1 MGYHLQIGYLLQN
14 RYRVEAILGQ
24 GGFGITYLCKTIWSG
39 SLVAVKE
46 FFWNGFMQRAEDGQ
60 TVALLSDNA
69 AEQVKKMRRRF
80 LQEAK
85 TLQQLENISSI
96 VHVLD
101 YFEENN
107 TAYMVT
113 AYIDGATLSKRLSE
127 AGPMEAS
134 ALFHKVLPLLRD
146 LACVHRAGFLHR
158 DISADNLM
166 LHQDGTLILVDFG
179 AARDFSGMS
188 QGQISQ
194 YIKGSYSPP
203 EQYSPAGNLSPAS
216 DLYALSAV
224 LYQTVT
230 GQMPPMSLA
239 RLQSDTIRWP
249 SEQGISIGPKLE
261 QVLKKG
267 LALRPEE
274 RYQSADEMARD
285 IAQALSAHQ
294 RRRRR
299 IGTAVIL
306 TAVLLITAATVW
318 LSRRD
323 VFDGIETEQIYLI
336 YPERLSY
343 DDRKSAVD
351 TASRLADAFSGGL
364 YTVEKRDNGLLLTLP
379 LASFSGREIKT
390 AVKENFLYRLPD
402 GFTSLCEVQATW
414 LPPEG
419 EYQVERDALEG
430 EILLISTGSSGYL
443 EDASQYE
450 IDLQN
455 FMIRQRLDALETPYA
470 IGTLYGTSH
479 QPVIAMGTD
488 HLSRWVLQILGNSA
502 GSIIVRGEHRDE
514 VSLSFVLFE
523 DAVTVLE
530 ADGRCGLQCNMDTAS
545 LLTTLRERG
554 ETTVY
559 MTLNRDCLDL
569 FHLSEELPLA
579 YAAIP
584 PEGAPLEF
592 WDFYLSDGTVLT
604 ADQRWF
610 AEYIAQA
617 TLRDFLPSSFWVED
631 LLLVNEN
638 KKIQWD
644 AEPTEIFGMQMAESP
659 EEAALAALAE
669 TMQADGLDTELRDGR
684 LLIYLHLPESAS
696 MFEAGLEE
704 ATRLCEKYQL
714 HTYKGSIQI
723 FIWDTLKMRPYGGD
737 YLNNATRCGYV
748 LLQDALDSDEKI
760 VTAAVVS
767 PEIAGQRDVLQ
778 KAWDALNWP
787 SSVAVNELEYSVEA
801 TLLYFD
807 LYV

>member
-14 RYRVEAILGQ
+14 RYRVEAILGK

-323 VFDGIETEQIYLI
+323 VYDGNET
-336 YPERLSY
+336 
-343 DDRKSAVD
+343 
-351 TASRLADAFSGGL
+351 
-364 YTVEKRDNGLLLTLP
+364 
-379 LASFSGREIKT
+379 
-390 AVKENFLYRLPD
+390 
-402 GFTSLCEVQATW
+402 
-414 LPPEG
+414 
-419 EYQVERDALEG
+419 
-430 EILLISTGSSGYL
+430 
-443 EDASQYE
+443 
-450 IDLQN
+450 
-455 FMIRQRLDALETPYA
+455 
-470 IGTLYGTSH
+470 
-479 QPVIAMGTD
+479 
-488 HLSRWVLQILGNSA
+488 
-502 GSIIVRGEHRDE
+502 
-514 VSLSFVLFE
+514 
-523 DAVTVLE
+523 
-530 ADGRCGLQCNMDTAS
+530 
-545 LLTTLRERG
+545 
-554 ETTVY
+554 
-559 MTLNRDCLDL
+559 
-569 FHLSEELPLA
+569 
-579 YAAIP
+579 
-584 PEGAPLEF
+584 
-592 WDFYLSDGTVLT
+592 
-604 ADQRWF
+604 
-610 AEYIAQA
+610 
-617 TLRDFLPSSFWVED
+617 
-631 LLLVNEN
+631 
-638 KKIQWD
+638 
-644 AEPTEIFGMQMAESP
+644 
-659 EEAALAALAE
+659 
-669 TMQADGLDTELRDGR
+669 
-684 LLIYLHLPESAS
+684 
-696 MFEAGLEE
+696 
-704 ATRLCEKYQL
+704 
-714 HTYKGSIQI
+714 
-723 FIWDTLKMRPYGGD
+723 
-737 YLNNATRCGYV
+737 
-748 LLQDALDSDEKI
+748 
-760 VTAAVVS
+760 
-767 PEIAGQRDVLQ
+767 
-778 KAWDALNWP
+778 
-787 SSVAVNELEYSVEA
+787 
-801 TLLYFD
+801 
-807 LYV
+807 

>member
-224 LYQTVT
+224 LYQMVT

-479 QPVIAMGTD
+479 QPVIAMGKE

-502 GSIIVRGEHRDE
+502 GSIIVRGEHGDE
-514 VSLSFVLFE
+514 VSKSFILLE

-530 ADGRCGLQCNMDTAS
+530 EDGRCGLRCNMNTET

-559 MTLNRDCLDL
+559 MTLNRDSFD
-569 FHLSEELPLA
+569 FYHLNEELPLA

-604 ADQRWF
+604 SDQRWF
-610 AEYIAQA
+610 AEYVTRA
-617 TLRDFLPSSFWVED
+617 TQRDFLPSSFWVED
-631 LLLVNEN
+631 MLLLSE
-638 KKIQWD
+638 KGKIQWD
-644 AEPTEIFGMQMAESP
+644 AKPTESFGMQIAESP
-659 EEAALAALAE
+659 EEAALASLSE
-669 TMQADGLDTELRDGR
+669 TMQADSLDTELRDGR

-723 FIWDTLKMRPYGGD
+723 FIWDTLKMRPSGGD
-737 YLNNATRCGYV
+737 YINNTTRCGYV
-748 LLQDALDSDEKI
+748 LLQDALDSHKKN
-760 VTAAVVS
+760 VTAVAVS
-767 PEIAGQRDVLQ
+767 QEIAGQRGVLQ
-778 KAWDALNWP
+778 KAWAALDWP
-787 SSVAVNELEYSVEA
+787 SSVAVNELEYSAEA

>member
-1 MGYHLQIGYLLQN
+1 MDKNLQIGFLLQN
-14 RYRVEAILGQ
+14 RYQVEAVLGQ
-24 GGFGITYLCKTIWSG
+24 GGFGITYRCKTIWSG

-46 FFWNGFMQRAEDGQ
+46 FFWNGYMRRAEDGQ
-60 TVALLSDNA
+60 TVTLLSDDA
-69 AEQVKKMRRRF
+69 AESVEKMRRRF

-85 TLQQLENISSI
+85 TLQQFENISSI

-113 AYIDGATLSKRLSE
+113 AYIDGSTLSKRLSE

-134 ALFHKVLPLLRD
+134 PLFSKVLPLLRD
-146 LACVHRAGFLHR
+146 LECVHRAGFLHR

-166 LHQDGTLILVDFG
+166 LDHGDTLTLVDFG

-224 LYQTVT
+224 LYQMVT

-239 RLQSDTIRWP
+239 RLQADTIRWP
-249 SEQGISIGPKLE
+249 SEQGISIAPKLE

-267 LALRPEE
+267 LALRPED
-274 RYQSADEMARD
+274 RYQSAGEMARD
-285 IAQALSAHQ
+285 IARALSAHQ

-299 IGTAVIL
+299 IL
-306 TAVLLITAATVW
+306 TAAILSCVLIIAATAIW
-318 LSRRD
+318 LGRRNA
-323 VFDGIETEQIYLI
+323 FDGVETEQIYLI

-343 DDRKSAVD
+343 DDRKSAAD
-351 TASRLADAFSGGL
+351 TASQLADAFSGGL
-364 YTVEKRDNGLLLTLP
+364 YTVEKRDNGLLLTVP

-390 AVKENFLYRLPD
+390 AVKKEFLYRLPD

-419 EYQVERDALEG
+419 EYQVERDTLEG

-443 EDASQYE
+443 EDAPQSE

-455 FMIRQRLDALETPYA
+455 WMIRQRLDALETPYA

-479 QPVIAMGTD
+479 QPVIAMGKE

-502 GSIIVRGEHRDE
+502 GSIIVRGEHGDE
-514 VSLSFVLFE
+514 VSKSFTLLE

-530 ADGRCGLQCNMDTAS
+530 EDGRCGLRCNMNTET

-559 MTLNRDCLDL
+559 MTLNRDSFD
-569 FHLSEELPLA
+569 FYHLNEELPLA

-604 ADQRWF
+604 SDQRWF
-610 AEYIAQA
+610 AEYVTRA
-617 TLRDFLPSSFWVED
+617 TQRDFLPSSFWVED
-631 LLLVNEN
+631 MLLLSE
-638 KKIQWD
+638 KGKIQWD
-644 AEPTEIFGMQMAESP
+644 AKPTESFGMQIAESP
-659 EEAALAALAE
+659 EEAALASLSE
-669 TMQADGLDTELRDGR
+669 TMQADSLDTELRDGR

-723 FIWDTLKMRPYGGD
+723 FIWDTLKMRPSGGD
-737 YLNNATRCGYV
+737 YINNTTRCGYV
-748 LLQDALDSDEKI
+748 LLQDALDSHKKN
-760 VTAAVVS
+760 VTAVAVS
-767 PEIAGQRDVLQ
+767 QEIAGQRGVLQ
-778 KAWDALNWP
+778 KAWAALDWP
-787 SSVAVNELEYSVEA
+787 SSVAVNELEYSAEA